1 MTRPQPIF
9 PQASPIE
16 ADTPLRLDVAAE
28 LGFPDGGMTAKGLRR
43 EASRGRLVIERVAG
57 KDYTTLAHIQR
68 MRELCRLAVK
78 VQDSG
83 SAPSGETAE
92 AVSLTPASGSS
103 ATEAT
108 KRARDAA
115 LTIAKGLSAG
125 CKPTSHASTS
135 TARHKG
141 NVVPIRS
148 R

>member
-1 MTRPQPIF
+1 MRPAPIF
-9 PQASPIE
+9 PQPASVG
-16 ADTPLRLDVAAE
+16 ADTPLRLDVAAAVA
-28 LGFPDGGMTAKGLRR
+28 FPDGTICVKSLRR

-83 SAPSGETAE
+83 SAPSGETA
-92 AVSLTPASGSS
+92 AAASPTPASGSS
-103 ATEAT
+103 ATAAT
-108 KRARDAA
+108 RRARDAA
-115 LTIAKGLSAG
+115 LAIAKGLSEG
-125 CKPTSHASTS
+125 CKTTSRASTS